1 MMLVKRM
8 GKTKVYKQLSEVYES
23 TEQIRLACRNLQH
36 ILSLQQK
43 NHFLMIASSAN
54 NQNKSLI
61 AVKLAAAFAEQGK
74 KVLLVDTNFRNP
86 SLNRLFEIDNQQG
99 FTNMIGGQLNAHK
112 CIVKTRVPYL
122 HVVPA
127 GSYSYDS
134 FRSSLI
140 NRFQLVREQ
149 WSLQYDLVLF
159 DAPSLTTSSESHDLL
174 SICDGVVYIAKEYQT
189 TNEEISLFRKE
200 VERADNRILGVIYQT
215 N

>member
-1 MMLVKRM
+1 MLLKRM
-8 GKTKVYKQLSEVYES
+8 EKIKAYKQLSEVYES
-23 TEQIRLACRNLQH
+23 TEQMRLACRNLQH
-36 ILSLQQK
+36 VLSLQQK
-43 NHFLMIASSAN
+43 NQFLMIASSTT

-61 AVKLAAAFAEQGK
+61 AVKLAASFAEQGR
-74 KVLLVDTNFRNP
+74 KVLLVDTDFRNP
-86 SLNRLFEIDNQQG
+86 SLNGLFEIENQQG
-99 FTNMIGGQLNAHK
+99 FTNMIGGQLNAYK

-127 GSYSYDS
+127 GSHSYDS
-134 FRSSLI
+134 FRSSLL

-159 DAPSLTTSSESHDLL
+159 VSPSLTISSESYDLL
-174 SICDGVVYIAKEYQT
+174 SVCDGVVYVAKEYQT

-200 VERADNRILGVIYQT
+200 VERADNRMLGVIYQT